1 MSDIKTASWIA
12 ALERA
17 RAELEGALSVDAL
30 WRAPRGAPGDTDWA
44 GYDKARRTNP
54 VYRCWAQ
61 LNEAIDELRKP
72 QAEPAAVRRRISL
85 RDVLEQI
92 RSNSPLVPGSE
103 PEAAASPAEGTVM
116 AQTPPPPGPEPTSAA
131 SSPPGPATPPTGSG
145 PMPPEAEEATVS
157 FVIREPIRPA
167 PAAGQRGER
176 TPPKQPAPPIISGP
190 EPDPGAEAEVVIVRR
205 RR

>member
-1 MSDIKTASWIA
+1 MSDTKTASWIA

-30 WRAPRGAPGDTDWA
+30 WRSPRGAAGDTDWA
-44 GYDKARRTNP
+44 GYDKALRTNP

-103 PEAAASPAEGTVM
+103 PEAAASPAEGAVL
-116 AQTPPPPGPEPTSAA
+116 AQTAAPPGPEPSAA
-131 SSPPGPATPPTGSG
+131 SSPATPPAGSG
-145 PMPPEAEEATVS
+145 PVPPEAEEATVS
-157 FVIREPIRPA
+157 FVIREPVRRA

-176 TPPKQPAPPIISGP
+176 TPPKQPAPPTISGP
-190 EPDPGAEAEVVIVRR
+190 EPDSGAEAEVVIVRR
-205 RR
+205 GR